1 LGAGQFQN
9 GQRGKG
15 WLFFGVETA
24 LAAISVGAFTANL
37 ALYGANPYRKCLQPP
52 GATSACPTDQIDH
65 SQEDTSRRLL
75 GVQLISGGL
84 FFAAA
89 IWGVIDAVRH
99 YQRDVLMTEP
109 VAPAPPALQVGFT
122 PLGLSAALSF

>member
-1 LGAGQFQN
+1 MTPTG
-9 GQRGKG
+9 
-15 WLFFGVETA
+15 
-24 LAAISVGAFTANL
+24 S
-37 ALYGANPYRKCLQPP
+37 
-52 GATSACPTDQIDH
+52 CPLDQIDH

-109 VAPAPPALQVGFT
+109 VAPAPPPFR
-122 PLGLSAALSF
+122 SA